1 MDGWTKVTEPT
12 FDEQLVE
19 IRKSGH
25 PPSTL
30 FEEMPP
36 LEAEL
41 VEARAP
47 SAGIPS
53 PAAPPSAGGK

>member
-1 MDGWTKVTEPT
+1 VTSVP
-12 FDEQLVE
+12 DEQTGVE
-19 IRKSGH
+19 LATVTVAG

-41 VEARAP
+41 VEARVP

-53 PAAPPSAGGK
+53 PAAPTSAGGS